1 MLCQLATVDPDA
13 SLNRRQKSFMI
24 LGGKVNDLCLPAW
37 LPPPTQEDDSSAED
51 ASVGSAALSSSS
63 DNSSFLDVEEQPTL
77 GNLSVPETGCLRA
90 AAFLILVVRVRNSI
104 LGSLPDWPVSQ
115 DDRPFSAPGQRPA
128 G

>member
-13 SLNRRQKSFMI
+13 SLDRRQKSFMI

-63 DNSSFLDVEEQPTL
+63 DNSSLLDVEE
-77 GNLSVPETGCLRA
+77 
-90 AAFLILVVRVRNSI
+90 
-104 LGSLPDWPVSQ
+104 
-115 DDRPFSAPGQRPA
+115 
-128 G
+128 